1 MLEVVRVLRSIL
13 RPMGRIALALIVAAL
28 AAPLV
33 APVAAVAAP
42 KIYTLHV
49 GIDDYKYVP
58 KLEGAVAD
66 AEIFADIF
74 RTEGAD
80 VAILTDGEATLE
92 NIVTRFQTMAR
103 LAKPGDTII
112 FTYAGHGAQW
122 PEQFRGEEEDGYDE
136 FFALANFSN
145 RGAGVR
151 EMLLDNQV
159 AELFQKVDDE
169 VTILFIADSCHS
181 GTMTRSLD
189 GRGRIGKARKLNF
202 TEFTEEDLGLEID
215 DSTFGVEMGDLR
227 NVIFVAA
234 AQEYELANETYEK
247 GNKPRGALSVAVE
260 EALRGEAIG
269 FDQSTSLG
277 DLRGYVIDRV
287 RNLVGARQNP
297 DVQFDPGYLRQLAA
311 NRPVSSSL
319 LTRGLGRMEFIE
331 SQADLAAVA
340 ASTPG
345 TPSASRAPLSDALG
359 LTKTKLVIE
368 GPGAAQAGVEAEK
381 FATIVRNRADADLL
395 WDLERREMVDIATD
409 DMIGTVPDLTMARRV
424 ADKHRA
430 VAALQGW
437 APKRPLHTRIIALDS
452 RLPDDVRF
460 RDGQSVQLGIEWPDA
475 AVAPFP
481 HITIVNLANGG
492 EVQYVFPAGQPSR
505 RLSPEQLKVE
515 IGPFPI
521 TRPFGADHV
530 VVFASTE
537 PLTEFHQALETIHNK
552 PAITR
557 FVELIDQ
564 HAAGANVRV
573 GMTPLFTSK

>member
-1 MLEVVRVLRSIL
+1 MEFVCIIRSIL
-13 RPMGRIALALIVAAL
+13 RLTRRAGLAAVLVVFIMPVTALAE
-28 AAPLV
+28 
-33 APVAAVAAP
+33 P

-66 AEIFADIF
+66 AQVFADIF
-74 RTEGAD
+74 KAEGAD
-80 VAILTDGEATLE
+80 VAVLTDDDATLE
-92 NIVTRFQTMAR
+92 NIVTRFQEMAR
-103 LAKPGDTII
+103 LAKPGDTIV

-159 AELFQKVDDE
+159 AELFQKVDE
-169 VTILFIADSCHS
+169 KVTILFIADSCHS

-202 TEFTEEDLGLEID
+202 TEFTEEDLGLDVD
-215 DSTFGVEMGDLR
+215 DSTFGVEMGDMR

-247 GNKPRGALSVAVE
+247 GDQPRGALSVAVE
-260 EALRGEAIG
+260 EALRGEAMG

-297 DVQFDPGYLRQLAA
+297 DVQFDLGYLRELAA

-331 SQADLAAVA
+331 SQADIAAVTA
-340 ASTPG
+340 AAPG
-345 TPSASRAPLSDALG
+345 ATGVSRAPLSDTLG
-359 LTKTKLVIE
+359 LTKAKLVIE
-368 GPGAAQAGVEAEK
+368 GPGSAQAGVEAEK
-381 FATIVRNRADADLL
+381 FSTVVRNRSEADLL

-409 DMIGTVPDLTMARRV
+409 DMIGAVPDLTMARRV
-424 ADKHRA
+424 VDKHRA
-430 VAALQGW
+430 VSALQGW
-437 APKRPLHTRIIALDS
+437 APKRPLHTKIIAMDS
-452 RLPDDVRF
+452 RLPDDIRF
-460 RDGQSVQLGIEWPDA
+460 RDGQSVKLGIEWPDA
-475 AVAPFP
+475 TLEPFP

-505 RLSPEQLKVE
+505 RLSSEQLNVE

-530 VVFASTE
+530 VVFASAE

-552 PAITR
+552 PAINR
-557 FVELIDQ
+557 FVELVDQ
-564 HAAGANVRV
+564 YAAGANVRV